1 MSGFSGIRRITP
13 PPLPPESNE
22 QTRID
27 KLVAELKRR
36 GVSTDNCPRCR
47 TFDWS
52 VDFFQMPVAHEGF
65 ISPFGQGV
73 SGYLPV
79 ACFTCKNCGYLVY
92 HNLKVIEASK

>member
-1 MSGFSGIRRITP
+1 MSGFSGIRKTVSSP
-13 PPLPPESNE
+13 PNNE
-22 QTRID
+22 QVRID
-27 KLVAELKRR
+27 KLVAELKSR
-36 GVSTDNCPRCR
+36 GVLTDACARCR

-92 HNLKVIEASK
+92 HNLKVIETSK